1 MPDTVPRFDPSSP
14 PPETAFLSG
23 PERKP
28 AWWCWPLILFSLIP
42 FGWLPSLAPPSGSG
56 RAGGVETRNL
66 DQSDLALLKVQGQ
79 IVIATSK
86 LNPAASIDALDDLAE
101 LAADD
106 RSLAAL
112 ALLESFIAPD
122 SPRPGGTIA
131 RLSEEAS
138 PELVTVARAAVTE
151 GIGQEQREALR
162 LHLGWF
168 ADLARGPGLTPP
180 PLDQEIRTR
189 SFVVLGTMSLLVMAC
204 MIGLLTGAVL
214 LILYFRHVRT
224 GHAVNAFD
232 PGKKPVNLLL
242 ECFSLYLGIM
252 TAGSLAAVYWHSA
265 FSMISYG
272 AAVVIPLLWPLLRG
286 VAWRD
291 FSAAVGLHRG
301 KGWWREIGA
310 GVVGYPGV
318 LAIASIGIFLTL
330 ILTLL
335 GGQLGGTDPADGGGT
350 AVGPE
355 THPIVGWI
363 YEGSIWTR
371 LACLLLA
378 SGFAPLFEELFFRGA
393 LQRYFRGRFRFFPS
407 ALLTGVIFA
416 ALHPQ
421 GFYAIP
427 ALAGIGI
434 GFSLLRE
441 WRDSL
446 IAPMVAHAI
455 NNGVLV
461 GLLWWIL

>member
-1 MPDTVPRFDPSSP
+1 MPETYPPSDPSSP
-14 PPETAFLSG
+14 PLETAILSA

-28 AWWCWPLILFSLIP
+28 AWWCWPLILFSLVP
-42 FGWLPSLAPPSGSG
+42 FGWLLSLAPPSGDG
-56 RAGGVETRNL
+56 REVGDEIRTL
-66 DQSDLALLKVQGQ
+66 DTSDLALLKMQGQ

-86 LNPAASIDALDDLAE
+86 LNPAASVDALDDLAE
-101 LAADD
+101 LAEDD
-106 RSLAAL
+106 RSIAAL
-112 ALLESFIAPD
+112 ALLESFIAAD
-122 SPRPGGTIA
+122 SPRPGWTLD
-131 RLSEEAS
+131 RLSEEVS
-138 PELVTVARAAVTE
+138 PELVAVAREAVTE
-151 GIGQEQREALR
+151 GVGQEQREALR
-162 LHLGWF
+162 SHLGWF
-168 ADLARGPGLTPP
+168 ADLARGPGLAPP

-189 SFVVLGTMSLLVMAC
+189 SFMVLGTMGLLVMAC
-204 MIGLLTGAVL
+204 ILGLLAGAVL

-232 PGKKPVNLLL
+232 PAKKPVNLFL
-242 ECFSLYLGIM
+242 ECFALYLGIM
-252 TAGSLAAVYWHSA
+252 TAGSLAGVYWHSA
-265 FSMISYG
+265 LSMISYG
-272 AAVVIPLLWPLLRG
+272 AAVVIPLLWPLFRG

-291 FSAAVGLHRG
+291 FSTAVGLHLG

-335 GGQLGGTDPADGGGT
+335 GGQLGGADAADGGGT
-350 AVGPE
+350 PVGPE

-363 YEGSIWTR
+363 YEGSLWTR
-371 LACLLLA
+371 LACLFLA

-393 LQRYFRGRFRFFPS
+393 LQRYLRGRFRFFPS

-446 IAPMVAHAI
+446 IAPTVAHAI